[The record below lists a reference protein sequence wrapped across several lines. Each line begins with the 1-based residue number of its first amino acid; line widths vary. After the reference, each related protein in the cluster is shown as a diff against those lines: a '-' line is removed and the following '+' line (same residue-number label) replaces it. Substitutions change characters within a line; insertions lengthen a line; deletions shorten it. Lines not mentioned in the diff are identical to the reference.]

1 MKTAPEMLMKI
12 MMNGGTV
19 KDSKNME
26 YCLIDDKLCVLQ
38 ERNGKEVGV
47 HVECNIKG
55 FISLANEIG
64 RDELWLKC
72 CEIELKKMNI
82 KERA

>member
-1 MKTAPEMLMKI
+1 MKTAPEMLMKV

-26 YCLIDDKLCVLQ
+26 YALIDDNLCVLQ
-38 ERNGKEVGV
+38 KRNGEEVGV
-47 HVECNIKG
+47 RVECNIKG

-72 CEIELKKMNI
+72 CSIELKKMNT
-82 KERA
+82 KERT